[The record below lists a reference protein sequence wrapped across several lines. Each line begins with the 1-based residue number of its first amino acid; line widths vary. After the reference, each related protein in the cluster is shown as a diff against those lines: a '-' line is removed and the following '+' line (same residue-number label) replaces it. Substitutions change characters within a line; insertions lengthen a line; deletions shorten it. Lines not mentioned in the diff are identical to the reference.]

1 MKLTIICHTQKLLLF
16 CYAILINPSL
26 LFWREVFWLYRR
38 IRKTSF
44 IFYSSETKKGG
55 KQMKTTATFKTMKK
69 NNEKIA
75 MVTAYDAPSAKL
87 VEEAGVDVI
96 LVGDSLGMVV
106 LGYDST
112 IPVTLD
118 DMILHTKAVKRG
130 AKNTFIITDMPFLT
144 YHSTIEETMNN
155 ARTLMQDAGAH
166 AVKLEG
172 NGAVI
177 DKIEQLTKAG
187 VPVVAHL
194 GLTPQSVGVMGGYR
208 VQGKDAEG
216 AKQLIED
223 SKRVEDAGASMLVLE
238 CVPAELAKLIQG
250 QLSIPII
257 GIGAGV
263 HTDGQVLVYHDL
275 VGYGNGHVPKF
286 VKQYTNIS
294 GNIIEAVG
302 LYVKEVKEA
311 QFPEEKHIFSMKNEE
326 LNRLYGG

>member
-1 MKLTIICHTQKLLLF
+1 
-16 CYAILINPSL
+16 
-26 LFWREVFWLYRR
+26 
-38 IRKTSF
+38 
-44 IFYSSETKKGG
+44 
-55 KQMKTTATFKTMKK
+55 MKTTATFKEMKK
-69 NNEKIA
+69 TNEKIV
-75 MVTAYDAPSAKL
+75 MLTAYDAPSAKL

-144 YHSTIEETMNN
+144 YHSTIEETMKN
-155 ARTLMQDAGAH
+155 AKQLMQEAGAH

-177 DKIEQLTKAG
+177 EKIEHLTKAG

-194 GLTPQSVGVMGGYR
+194 GLTPQSVGVLGGYR
-208 VQGKDAEG
+208 VQGKDAQT

-223 SKRVEDAGASMLVLE
+223 SMEVEQAGASMLVLE
-238 CVPAELAKLIQG
+238 CVPSQLAQIIQR
-250 QLSIPII
+250 QLTIPVI

-263 HTDGQVLVYHDL
+263 QTDGQVLVYHDII
-275 VGYGNGHVPKF
+275 GYGKGHVPKF
-286 VKQYTNIS
+286 VKEYTNVSNQILT
-294 GNIIEAVG
+294 AVSS
-302 LYVKEVKEA
+302 YVIEVKES
-311 QFPEEKHIFSMKNEE
+311 QFPEEKHTFTLKNEE
-326 LNRLYGG
+326 LHRLYGG